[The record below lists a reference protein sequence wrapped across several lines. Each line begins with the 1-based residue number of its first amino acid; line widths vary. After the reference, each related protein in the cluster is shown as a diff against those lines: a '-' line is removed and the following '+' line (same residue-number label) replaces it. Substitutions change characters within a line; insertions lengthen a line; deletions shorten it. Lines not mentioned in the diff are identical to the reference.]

1 MQKLAHSHGLA
12 PEGFLSQLQI
22 VLAQPEK
29 HSPTSLMKIVD
40 KTCCMAGLETHEM
53 GFKYKAKL
61 ISKMRKLAKVAWWA
75 APHWGGDSR
84 EFNLTVHF
92 FSFHDTE
99 WMGCLTHEPR
109 ASTASRST
117 AECMRRIS
125 GRIQQ
130 P

>member
-1 MQKLAHSHGLA
+1 
-12 PEGFLSQLQI
+12 
-22 VLAQPEK
+22 
-29 HSPTSLMKIVD
+29 
-40 KTCCMAGLETHEM
+40 
-53 GFKYKAKL
+53 
-61 ISKMRKLAKVAWWA
+61 MRKLAKVAWWA